1 MSSPILVPI
10 NEASALI
17 GKCRR
22 GIYQLIATGEIEA
35 RKSSRSTLVV
45 YDSLMR
51 YVDGLPPAK
60 IKPYVTK
67 SAAEATA

>member
-1 MSSPILVPI
+1 MSGPILIPI

-35 RKSSRSTLVV
+35 RKSGRSTLVV
-45 YDSLMR
+45 YESLMR
-51 YVDGLPPAK
+51 YVDGLPVAK
-60 IKPYVTK
+60 IKPYVMK
-67 SAAEATA
+67 SAEMSA